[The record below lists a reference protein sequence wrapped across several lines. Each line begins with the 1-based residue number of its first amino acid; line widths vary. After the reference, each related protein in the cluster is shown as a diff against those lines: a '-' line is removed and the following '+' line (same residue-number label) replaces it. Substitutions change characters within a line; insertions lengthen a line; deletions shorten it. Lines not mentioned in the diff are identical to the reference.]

1 MQSYITVY
9 GYTLYVPLDVS
20 TSMVLTMNELVEEPF
35 HIYNLCISIDTDDLD
50 KEVLLVIGFI
60 PDAELQ
66 YTVQMAKELEAYI
79 VDNPIFQGFNFDKSP
94 EFYAGI
100 EEDAD
105 DLDDS
110 DDSNSDDSNSDDSNS
125 DSDEEKQ

>member
-20 TSMVLTMNELVEEPF
+20 TSMVLTMNDLVEEPF
-35 HIYNLCISIDTDDLD
+35 HIYNLCISIDTDGLD
-50 KEVLLVIGFI
+50 KEVLLVIGFT
-60 PDAELQ
+60 PDADLQ

-105 DLDDS
+105 DLDDF
-110 DDSNSDDSNSDDSNS
+110 DDSVNSDDSNSNS

>member
-20 TSMVLTMNELVEEPF
+20 TSMVLTMNDLVEKPF

-105 DLDDS
+105 DSDDLDDS
-110 DDSNSDDSNSDDSNS
+110 DDSDDSDSN
-125 DSDEEKQ
+125 SDEEKQ